1 MNTTQTAHNPDAGR
15 ARPVQEIR
23 IGAIRAAIWKNE
35 TENGVRHNVTF
46 ERIYKDG
53 EEWRSTS
60 SFGRDDLLLL
70 GKVADQAHTWI
81 HGQGR
86 DSGAVAQS
94 GVTQGASDPGTSSP
108 SAANR
113 PRRRPDGPL
122 SRGTLPSAP
131 AEAR

>member
-1 MNTTQTAHNPDAGR
+1 MNPQPTHGADPSR

-23 IGAIRAAIWKNE
+23 LGAIRAAIWRND
-35 TENGVRHNVTF
+35 TEGGVRHNVTF

-53 EEWRSTS
+53 EEWRSTG

-86 DSGAVAQS
+86 EATTAQAGSSQGSPETPSSGNS
-94 GVTQGASDPGTSSP
+94 ASRT
-108 SAANR
+108 
-113 PRRRPDGPL
+113 RRRPDGIL
-122 SRGTLPSAP
+122 NRGTLPSAP
-131 AEAR
+131 TGS

>member
-1 MNTTQTAHNPDAGR
+1 MNTTQTAHTPDPGR
-15 ARPVQEIR
+15 TPPVQEIR
-23 IGAIRAAIWKNE
+23 LGAIRAAIWKNE

-53 EEWRSTS
+53 DTWRSTS

-70 GKVADQAHTWI
+70 GKVADQAHSWI

-86 DSGAVAQS
+86 DSGAAAHN
-94 GVTQGASDPGTSSP
+94 GGTQAASDPGPSSP
-108 SAANR
+108 PTGNR

-122 SRGTLPSAP
+122 SRSTLPSAP

>member
-1 MNTTQTAHNPDAGR
+1 MNTTQPHNGPDTTR

-23 IGAIRAAIWKNE
+23 IGAIRAAIWRNE
-35 TENGVRHNVTF
+35 TESGVRHNVTF
-46 ERIYKDG
+46 ERIYRDG

-86 DSGAVAQS
+86 E
-94 GVTQGASDPGTSSP
+94 TTTSSSSGSTA
-108 SAANR
+108 SAEGTATGNASNR
-113 PRRRPDGPL
+113 PPRRRPDGPL
-122 SRGTLPSAP
+122 AKATLPSA
-131 AEAR
+131 AGGA

>member
-1 MNTTQTAHNPDAGR
+1 MNTSPTTNGPDAGR

-23 IGAIRAAIWKNE
+23 VGAIRAAIWRNE
-35 TENGVRHNVTF
+35 TESGIRHNVTF
-46 ERIYKDG
+46 ERIYRDG

-86 DSGAVAQS
+86 ETTAGANPAATPS
-94 GVTQGASDPGTSSP
+94 TETASTGAAGQ
-108 SAANR
+108 NR
-113 PRRRPDGPL
+113 ARRRPD
-122 SRGTLPSAP
+122 SSFAKGTLPP
-131 AEAR
+131 ATAGA